1 MKISVAW
8 NIIHLLNLGAPVV
21 QTTSYQENLACQIKG
36 LSGLSPDVV
45 KYVDMCPI
53 EAQSVI
59 LVALENAAKQYTTP
73 IPEALIPYLVP
84 RKDRDNII
92 TVKAASKK
100 LDVSQSTVR
109 NWIKKDK
116 LLAWR
121 ANQGRYKIPSDQI
134 LGRRKILKGIAEVK
148 QIIGD
153 PVITWEF
160 LDNET
165 CLTDC
170 FARPID
176 QLKKG
181 KIEEVIGYA
190 HGYGTNFT

>member
-1 MKISVAW
+1 M
-8 NIIHLLNLGAPVV
+8 V
-21 QTTSYQENLACQIKG
+21 QTTSSRENLACQIKG
-36 LSGLSPDVV
+36 LSGLSPDAI
-45 KYVDMCPI
+45 KYVDMYPV

-59 LVALENAAKQYTTP
+59 LVALENAAKQYTPP
-73 IPEALIPYLVP
+73 IPKALIPYLVP

-109 NWIKKDK
+109 NWIEKDK

-134 LGRRKILKGIAEVK
+134 LGKRKILKGIAEVK

-153 PVITWEF
+153 PVVTWEF
-160 LDNET
+160 LDNKT
-165 CLTDC
+165 FLTDC

-190 HGYGTNFT
+190 HGFGTNFT